1 MRFLTLG
8 AAVAVSI
15 VAMNAY
21 AQTPAAQTPAAA
33 APTPI
38 AGTVTA
44 LNGAEVTVRGA
55 DEKTMVMTIGPNTT
69 ITTRQKSSFAAIK
82 PNDFVASAAVKKE
95 DGKIHAQEVRIF
107 PESMRG
113 LGEGHRPMLEPNQTM
128 TNATVKKVAGKL
140 PVERSMTNAKV
151 SKIEGG
157 VLTTEYPGGSTEIV
171 VDPDTPVWAVQA
183 ADKTALTPGTTV
195 RGFAEKGADGALTAR
210 YLAVQ

>member
-8 AAVAVSI
+8 AAAALSI
-15 VAMNAY
+15 LAAGAS
-21 AQTPAAQTPAAA
+21 AQTQSPTMASA
-33 APTPI
+33 TPI
-38 AGTVTA
+38 TGTVMA
-44 LNGAEVTVRGA
+44 LDGAQLTVRGA
-55 DEKTMVMTIGPNTT
+55 DEKTTVMTIAPSTT

-82 PNDFVASAAVKKE
+82 PNDFVASAAVKQE

-113 LGEGHRPMLEPNQTM
+113 MGEGHRPMLEPNQTM

-171 VDPDTPVWAVQA
+171 VDPETPVWAVQA
-183 ADKTALTPGTTV
+183 ADKTALTPGATV
-195 RGFAEKGADGALTAR
+195 RGFAEKGADGTLTAR
-210 YLAVQ
+210 YMAVQ